1 MTQEVFRDQVVYAMS
16 DSNEAVLKIDSGERV
31 IFHTEDCFS
40 HQITS
45 SDQYLHSDFDYS
57 SVNPATGPIWIKG
70 AEPGDVLK
78 IKIEKIELDEQGV
91 VEVYPGWGPLGDR
104 VKGGN
109 TEIVKIVGNNALFR
123 DLRLDIR
130 PMIGVIGVAPGN
142 GDSIACGI
150 PGHHGGNLDTI
161 ENTEGSILRL
171 PVFVRGAK
179 LALGDLHAV
188 MGNGE
193 VCGTGVEI
201 RGKVTLKIEL
211 EKKNPIKDPFLE
223 RDDAFYFLS
232 SAREIGDAVQAVVTT
247 AVEFIARVKK
257 IPFEKAYMLAS
268 IACDLEISQVVNPF
282 KTVKM
287 KVSKRIL
294 SSA

>member
-1 MTQEVFRDQVVYAMS
+1 MAQEVFRDQIIYAMS
-16 DSNEAVLKIDSGERV
+16 DSNEAVMTVKSGEKI

-40 HQITS
+40 HEITT
-45 SDQYLHSDFDYS
+45 SDQCLSPEFDYS
-57 SVNPATGPIWIKG
+57 RVNPATGPVWIEG

-78 IKIEKIELDEQGV
+78 ITIERIELDDQGV
-91 VEVYPGWGPLGDR
+91 VEIYPGWGPLGDR
-104 VKGGN
+104 VMGGN
-109 TEIVKIVGNNALFR
+109 TEIVRVKEKAVFMNLE
-123 DLRLDIR
+123 LELR
-130 PMIGVIGVAPGN
+130 PMIGVIGVAPAESE
-142 GDSIACGI
+142 SIACGI
-150 PGHHGGNLDTI
+150 PGHHGGNLDTL

-171 PVFVRGAK
+171 PVFVKGAK

-211 EKKNPIKDPFLE
+211 EKGVKLEDPLLE
-223 RDDAFYFLS
+223 TEDAYYFLA
-232 SAREIGDAVQAVVTT
+232 SAENIEEAVKASVNH
-247 AVEFIARVKK
+247 AVEFISREKA

-268 IACDLEISQVVNPF
+268 IACDLQISQIVNPL

-287 KVSKRIL
+287 KVPKTIL
-294 SSA
+294 K